1 MVSHMTKL
9 LIMDIWG
16 TIIEHGLDKSPSKE
30 AKRILRTKT
39 SFQEFI
45 TTFQSTMMTQP
56 FETLEE
62 AFKQVAKDFG
72 VDIPQH
78 KLEAL
83 IGMWNKN
90 ALLSHMYDEVEEEID
105 ALKQDF
111 TVVLLANID
120 KPSYDKLN
128 QKYGLEELFHT
139 VYKSFEVEHTKGEK
153 EFYEHILE
161 NEEVEADEAVMIGD
175 SIKSDIE
182 SAQKANIKGILV
194 DRRDTRTFDNK
205 ILDFTEL
212 HTVL

>member
-1 MVSHMTKL
+1 
-9 LIMDIWG
+9 MDIWG

-30 AKRILRTKT
+30 AKRILHTKT
-39 SFQEFI
+39 GFQEFI

-56 FETLEE
+56 YDSLQE
-62 AFKQVAKDFG
+62 AFVQVADDFN

-90 ALLSHMYDEVEEEID
+90 ALLSHMYEEVKEEIEV
-105 ALKQDF
+105 LKEEYR
-111 TVVLLANID
+111 VVLLANID

-128 QKYGLEELFHT
+128 QKYELETLFHT
-139 VYKSFEVEHTKGEK
+139 VYKSFEIGHTKGDV

-161 NEEVEADEAVMIGD
+161 NEDVQSNEAIMIGD

-182 SAQKANIKGILV
+182 SAKKADIKGILV
-194 DRRDTRTFDNK
+194 DRRDTRTFDSK
-205 ILDFTEL
+205 IIDFSEL
-212 HTVL
+212 HTLL